1 MSVVLTHDLCSFR
14 PNGAPGGA
22 PGGAKGARQGHLKV
36 SLPVAS
42 LPRLA
47 EALEGGGEVDADL
60 HIGRSATGVPLVSGQ
75 VRARVARSCQRCLD
89 TVEQTVEI
97 ELALGVAAPGTDP
110 ELPEG
115 FEVCEAES
123 LTLGELLEDEVLLAL
138 PMIALHDD
146 RQQCGS
152 LAGRVEQAEHENE
165 SEPSRHPF
173 AVLKKLKSN

>member
-1 MSVVLTHDLCSFR
+1 MSVVLTDDLCLF
-14 PNGAPGGA
+14 GPGGA
-22 PGGAKGARQGHLKV
+22 PGGAKGAREGRLKV

-47 EALEGGGEVDADL
+47 EAIDGDGAVDADL
-60 HIGRSATGVPLVSGQ
+60 HIGRSTTGVALVAGQ
-75 VRARVARSCQRCLD
+75 VKASVARSCQRCLD

-110 ELPEG
+110 ELPVG
-115 FEVCEAES
+115 YEVCEAES
-123 LTLGELLEDEVLLAL
+123 LTLGDLLEDEVLLAL

-152 LAGRVEQAEHENE
+152 LAKRVEKMKHQNE

-173 AVLKKLKSN
+173 AVLENLKTN